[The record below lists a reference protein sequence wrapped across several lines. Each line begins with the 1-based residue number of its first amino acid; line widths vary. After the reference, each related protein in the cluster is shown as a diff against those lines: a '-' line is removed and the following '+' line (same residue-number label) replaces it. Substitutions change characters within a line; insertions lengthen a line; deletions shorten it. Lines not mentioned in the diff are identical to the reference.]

1 MQNSC
6 KNRESWQKVMINTQ
20 KSQARLLRRKTFLNS
35 FLFQMVWVRLNL
47 KKCSL
52 SKTFGDVWGL
62 EHICKHSWQPRRA
75 RWGKKKHQLEPA
87 IPDFSLIDLLT
98 GSLGCVESPAEVRR
112 AGSVLEVRGQTKAGH
127 CVLTHMS
134 RVPTVGHGFLSPH
147 LSRFWLFCG
156 TKRTETLF
164 GMSGLCNMRAE
175 RKGGHSEDFGMQSSH
190 GWACRAE
197 GGECKC

>member
-1 MQNSC
+1 M
-6 KNRESWQKVMINTQ
+6 Q
-20 KSQARLLRRKTFLNS
+20 KSWELAGSNDQSTKKVKRSFCARKTFLNS
-35 FLFQMVWVRLNL
+35 FLFQTVRVRLNL

-75 RWGKKKHQLEPA
+75 RWEKKKQKKHQLEPS

-147 LSRFWLFCG
+147 LSRFWLFRG

-164 GMSGLCNMRAE
+164 GVSGLCNVRAE

-190 GWACRAE
+190 RWACRAE